1 MYNLL
6 LRLRKRVWAGYSIA
20 VCTCLLAL
28 AIRLAIGRLLPAPFF
43 TFIPAVIIST
53 LVGGFGPGLLCS
65 ALAAA
70 MVAYFLHPLA
80 SFGIYWPSPLMMILV
95 FLVVSAL
102 IIILT
107 DLTVRAS
114 IRLGRAT
121 EQLRTANEELESHI
135 AARTAE
141 LLEAEGKLRQAQK
154 MEAMGHLTGGIAH
167 DFSNLLISMMGSL
180 DMLQL
185 RLREGRVDE
194 LERHIAAARRS
205 ASRATRLTH
214 RLLDF
219 SRNHPLAPSVTS
231 INLLIEDMEELI
243 AQTIT
248 PGIARKL
255 EPAPDLHNTLVDPNQ
270 LEHALLN
277 LCINASD
284 AMPQGG
290 TLTIATG
297 NLTLSQ
303 PQAEAFELPPGD
315 YATLAVTD
323 TGTGMPPDVL
333 ARAFHPFFTTK
344 PAGKG
349 TGLGLSM
356 LYGFARQSGGHVT
369 IQSTPGTGTMVKL
382 YLPRH
387 DGAAEPLPSM
397 DTALPA
403 APPQRACG
411 CILVVDDE
419 AGIRDLVAE
428 VLRDQGYTIEQAGDG
443 RSALEFLGGGQP
455 VNLLITDI
463 RLPGM
468 CGHELAAA
476 ARTLCPSLKVLFLT
490 GYADSAVMRTESL
503 LRGTRVLTKPF
514 AMAALPPLVAEML
527 ATPILGE
534 NPAAL

>member
-1 MYNLL
+1 MYKLL
-6 LRLRKRVWAGYSIA
+6 LRLRERTWAGYSIA

-28 AIRLAIGRLLPAPFF
+28 VIRLAIGHHIPAPFF
-43 TFIPAVIIST
+43 TFVPAIIIST
-53 LVGGFGPGLLCS
+53 LAGGLGPGLLCS
-65 ALAAA
+65 ALAVVL
-70 MVAYFLHPLA
+70 VAHFLPPLA
-80 SFGIYWPSPLMMILV
+80 SYGIYWPSPLMMTLL
-95 FLVVSAL
+95 FLVVAVLIVAL
-102 IIILT
+102 AEMT
-107 DLTVRAS
+107 MRAS
-114 IRLGRAT
+114 IRFSRAT
-121 EQLRTANEELESHI
+121 EQLRTANETLEARI
-135 AARTAE
+135 ATHTAE
-141 LLEAEGKLRQAQK
+141 LMEAEGKLRQAQK

-185 RLREGRVDE
+185 RLQEGRVDE
-194 LERHIAAARRS
+194 LERHIAAARHCT
-205 ASRATRLTH
+205 SRATRLTH

-219 SRNHPLAPSVTS
+219 SRNHPLEPSATS

-243 AQTIT
+243 AQTIG
-248 PGIARKL
+248 PGIVRKL
-255 EPAPDLHNTLVDPNQ
+255 EPAPDLHTTLVDPNQ

-303 PQAEAFELPPGD
+303 PQADAFELPPGD

-356 LYGFARQSGGHVT
+356 LYGFARQSGGHVA
-369 IQSTPGTGTMVKL
+369 IQSTLSTGTTVTL

-387 DGAAEPLPSM
+387 GGAAEPLPGM
-397 DTALPA
+397 DFALPVP
-403 APPQRACG
+403 APQQACG

-419 AGIRDLVAE
+419 ASIRDLVAE

-443 RSALEFLGGGQP
+443 RSALEFLRGGQP

-463 RLPGM
+463 GLPGM
-468 CGHELAAA
+468 SGHELAAA
-476 ARTLCPSLKVLFLT
+476 ARNLRPDLKILFMT
-490 GYADSAVMRTESL
+490 GYAESAPLRAENL
-503 LRGTRVLTKPF
+503 LSGTRVLTKPF